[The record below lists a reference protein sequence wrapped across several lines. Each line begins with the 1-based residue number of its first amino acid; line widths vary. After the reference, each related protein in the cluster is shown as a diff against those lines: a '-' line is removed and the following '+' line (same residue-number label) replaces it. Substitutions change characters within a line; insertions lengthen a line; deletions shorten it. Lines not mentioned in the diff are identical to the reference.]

1 MSLLGTLTLTVE
13 LLMEWY
19 SDTGLPLA
27 GVKGVNLLVRYT
39 ICPFCFRPRAL
50 AFVWQFTQCSRRE
63 SAHQYNVTRYRH
75 DMTCGWKKASVI
87 FLNDD
92 SG

>member
-39 ICPFCFRPRAL
+39 ICPLCFRPRPL
-50 AFVWQFTQCSRRE
+50 AFVW
-63 SAHQYNVTRYRH
+63 
-75 DMTCGWKKASVI
+75 
-87 FLNDD
+87 
-92 SG
+92 